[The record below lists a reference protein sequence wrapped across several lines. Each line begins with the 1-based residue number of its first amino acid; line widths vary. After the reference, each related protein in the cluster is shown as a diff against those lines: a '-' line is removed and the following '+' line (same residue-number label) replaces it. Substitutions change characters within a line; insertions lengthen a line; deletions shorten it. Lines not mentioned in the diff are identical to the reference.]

1 MDWEIDAAEKGGY
14 EHFMFKEIM
23 EQPKAL
29 RDTIFPRLRGD
40 RVVLD
45 ELTITREELE
55 RMAAFF
61 SLLGE
66 MLDAFALDAPGEGPV
81 IDP

>member
-1 MDWEIDAAEKGGY
+1 MSFSLPSGPLISGAAAAAA
-14 EHFMFKEIM
+14 
-23 EQPKAL
+23 AL
-29 RDTIFPRLRGD
+29 AQGRSR
-40 RVVLD
+40 
-45 ELTITREELE
+45 E

-66 MLDAFALDAPGEGPV
+66 MLDDFALDAPGEGPV

>member
-1 MDWEIDAAEKGGY
+1 MHKKQTCPHRVHGEVFAVSFSLPSGPLISGAA
-14 EHFMFKEIM
+14 
-23 EQPKAL
+23 AAAA
-29 RDTIFPRLRGD
+29 
-40 RVVLD
+40 VLAQGRS
-45 ELTITREELE
+45 REELE

-66 MLDAFALDAPGEGPV
+66 MLDAFALDASGEGPV

>member
-1 MDWEIDAAEKGGY
+1 MS
-14 EHFMFKEIM
+14 
-23 EQPKAL
+23 
-29 RDTIFPRLRGD
+29 FPRPPGPWIPGRAPAAAALAQGRS
-40 RVVLD
+40 
-45 ELTITREELE
+45 REELE

>member
-1 MDWEIDAAEKGGY
+1 MFALSFSLPARPPISGAAAAAA
-14 EHFMFKEIM
+14 
-23 EQPKAL
+23 AL
-29 RDTIFPRLRGD
+29 AQGRS
-40 RVVLD
+40 
-45 ELTITREELE
+45 REELE

-66 MLDAFALDAPGEGPV
+66 MLDDFALDAPGEGPV

>member
-1 MDWEIDAAEKGGY
+1 MSFSLPSG
-14 EHFMFKEIM
+14 
-23 EQPKAL
+23 AL
-29 RDTIFPRLRGD
+29 AQGRS
-40 RVVLD
+40 
-45 ELTITREELE
+45 REELE

>member
-1 MDWEIDAAEKGGY
+1 MAFSLPSGPLISGAAAAAA
-14 EHFMFKEIM
+14 
-23 EQPKAL
+23 AL
-29 RDTIFPRLRGD
+29 AQGRS
-40 RVVLD
+40 
-45 ELTITREELE
+45 REELE

-66 MLDAFALDAPGEGPV
+66 MLDAFALDAPGEGPI

>member
-1 MDWEIDAAEKGGY
+1 MSFSLPSGPLISGAGAPAAA
-14 EHFMFKEIM
+14 
-23 EQPKAL
+23 AL
-29 RDTIFPRLRGD
+29 AQGRS
-40 RVVLD
+40 
-45 ELTITREELE
+45 REELE

>member
-1 MDWEIDAAEKGGY
+1 MHKKQTCPHRFHGEVFAVSFSLPSGPLISGAAAAAA
-14 EHFMFKEIM
+14 
-23 EQPKAL
+23 AL
-29 RDTIFPRLRGD
+29 AHGRS
-40 RVVLD
+40 
-45 ELTITREELE
+45 REELE

>member
-1 MDWEIDAAEKGGY
+1 MSFSLPSGPLISGAAAAA
-14 EHFMFKEIM
+14 
-23 EQPKAL
+23 AL
-29 RDTIFPRLRGD
+29 AQGRS
-40 RVVLD
+40 
-45 ELTITREELE
+45 REELE

-61 SLLGE
+61 SLLAE

>member
-1 MDWEIDAAEKGGY
+1 MFALSFPPPPGPLISGAQPPAA
-14 EHFMFKEIM
+14 
-23 EQPKAL
+23 AL
-29 RDTIFPRLRGD
+29 AQGRS
-40 RVVLD
+40 
-45 ELTITREELE
+45 REELE

>member
-1 MDWEIDAAEKGGY
+1 MSFSLPSGPLISGAAAATA
-14 EHFMFKEIM
+14 
-23 EQPKAL
+23 AL
-29 RDTIFPRLRGD
+29 AQGRS
-40 RVVLD
+40 
-45 ELTITREELE
+45 REELE

-66 MLDAFALDAPGEGPV
+66 MLDTFALDAPGEGPI

>member
-1 MDWEIDAAEKGGY
+1 MSFSLPSGPLISGAAAATAA
-14 EHFMFKEIM
+14 
-23 EQPKAL
+23 AL
-29 RDTIFPRLRGD
+29 AQGRS
-40 RVVLD
+40 
-45 ELTITREELE
+45 REELE

-66 MLDAFALDAPGEGPV
+66 MLDAFALDAPGEGPI

>member
-1 MDWEIDAAEKGGY
+1 MSFSLPSGPLISGAAAAAA
-14 EHFMFKEIM
+14 
-23 EQPKAL
+23 AL
-29 RDTIFPRLRGD
+29 AQGRSR
-40 RVVLD
+40 
-45 ELTITREELE
+45 E

-61 SLLGE
+61 SLLRE

>member
-1 MDWEIDAAEKGGY
+1 MSFSLPSGPLISGAAAAAA
-14 EHFMFKEIM
+14 
-23 EQPKAL
+23 AL
-29 RDTIFPRLRGD
+29 AQGRS
-40 RVVLD
+40 
-45 ELTITREELE
+45 REELE

-66 MLDAFALDAPGEGPV
+66 MLDAPGTGEI

>member
-1 MDWEIDAAEKGGY
+1 MSFSLPSGPLISGAAAAA
-14 EHFMFKEIM
+14 
-23 EQPKAL
+23 PAAL
-29 RDTIFPRLRGD
+29 AQGRS
-40 RVVLD
+40 
-45 ELTITREELE
+45 REELE

>member
-1 MDWEIDAAEKGGY
+1 MSFSLPSGPLISGAAAAAAA
-14 EHFMFKEIM
+14 
-23 EQPKAL
+23 AL
-29 RDTIFPRLRGD
+29 AQGRSQ
-40 RVVLD
+40 
-45 ELTITREELE
+45 EELE